1 MKKIIASVAAGTL
14 LLGMS
19 YSLTAVAADAPA
31 AKSDTSSAPADAG
44 KEKKAHKGKKGHK
57 AAKKEESKDSSAG
70 ASK

>member
-1 MKKIIASVAAGTL
+1 MKKIIATVAAGTL

-19 YSLTAVAADAPA
+19 LSVPAFAADAPA

-44 KEKKAHKGKKGHK
+44 KEKKAHKGGKKHK
-57 AAKKEESKDSSAG
+57 AAKKEESKDSG